1 MLSNVHWLVANF
13 ICLLLDTEKVVNHGF
28 VRLFF
33 LPETAACSENVEKVV
48 NGSWIEGQ
56 KTKQWA
62 KRC

>member
-48 NGSWIEGQ
+48 NGS
-56 KTKQWA
+56 
-62 KRC
+62 